1 MVTKCKC
8 MVKLF
13 KLLHKVLLFA
23 FLILISS
30 CIEQFIPLVGEDKD
44 IIVVEGLITDQP
56 GQNIIK
62 LSISLPLGGKDAAK
76 PLIGCIVTISDDFGN
91 NYSLHETVSGTYIAD
106 PAFQGVVGRSYTLRI
121 ATNESHQNLSYQSSP
136 VLMKPVPPIDSIY
149 YDKIVLSRMS
159 DGWPSGEGCQI
170 YLNTHDPENICRFY
184 RWEYVETWKFQIP
197 YSVPNNQ
204 CWVSSNS
211 DKINIKSTSTFSSDR
226 IERHPINY
234 ITNTTDRLKI
244 RYSILVNQYSLN
256 ENEYIYWEK
265 LQNIVEQVGSLY
277 DITPA
282 SIPSNIL
289 CIEKPNEN
297 VLGYFSVS
305 AVKSKRIFIN
315 DNFNGIAN
323 PYSSCEDFIVTGS
336 KPIPNLG
343 VSVWVLISHSVP
355 PPPYRVVTYSKGCY
369 DCTVRGTKIEPEFW
383 IDAR

>member
-13 KLLHKVLLFA
+13 KLLNKVLLFA

-91 NYSLHETVSGTYIAD
+91 NYSLHETVSGTYIED
-106 PAFQGVVGRSYTLRI
+106 PAFLGVVGRSYTLHI
-121 ATNESHQNLSYQSSP
+121 ATNESHQNLSYQSYP